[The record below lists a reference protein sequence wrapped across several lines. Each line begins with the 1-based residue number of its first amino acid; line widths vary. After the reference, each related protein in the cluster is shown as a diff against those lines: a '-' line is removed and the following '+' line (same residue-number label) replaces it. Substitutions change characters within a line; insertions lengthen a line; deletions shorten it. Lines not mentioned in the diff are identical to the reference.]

1 MSMTIEQSEISCLMA
16 ELRLARYEVNRLHNV
31 MHDLPEGWHVFTDD
45 GEWTTCRSQKEAEA
59 YAKECSVEGLLA
71 AVVNIV
77 AKVQP
82 EQVEDMAAYNG
93 LTPGVDFP
101 GTLNQPRAA

>member
-1 MSMTIEQSEISCLMA
+1 MSNEIDSRLRNA
-16 ELRLARYEVNRLHNV
+16 EYEVNRLYNV
-31 MHDLPEGWHVFTDD
+31 MHDLSEGWHVFTDD
-45 GEWTTCRSQKEAEA
+45 GEWTSCRSHKEAEA
-59 YAKECSVEGLLA
+59 YAKGCAEQGMLA

-82 EQVEDMAAYNG
+82 EHIEDMAAYNG
-93 LTPGVDFP
+93 LTHGEDFP

>member
-1 MSMTIEQSEISCLMA
+1 MSNEIDRRLRNA
-16 ELRLARYEVNRLHNV
+16 EYEVIRLHNV

-59 YAKECSVEGLLA
+59 YARECAYEGLLA

-82 EQVEDMAAYNG
+82 EQVDDMAAYNG
-93 LTPGVDFP
+93 VTLGVDFP
-101 GTLNQPRAA
+101 GTLNPSRAA

>member
-1 MSMTIEQSEISCLMA
+1 MSNEIDRRLRNA
-16 ELRLARYEVNRLHNV
+16 EYEVNRLHNV

-59 YAKECSVEGLLA
+59 HAKECAVEGLLA
-71 AVVNIV
+71 AVVNVV

-82 EQVEDMAAYNG
+82 ELIEDMDAYNG
-93 LTPGVDFP
+93 VTSGVDCP
-101 GTLNQPRAA
+101 ATLNQPRAA

>member
-1 MSMTIEQSEISCLMA
+1 MSNEIDRRLRNA
-16 ELRLARYEVNRLHNV
+16 EYEVNRLHNV

>member
-1 MSMTIEQSEISCLMA
+1 MSNEFDRRLRNA
-16 ELRLARYEVNRLHNV
+16 EYEVSRLHNV

-59 YAKECSVEGLLA
+59 YAKGCAEQGMLA
-71 AVVNIV
+71 AVVNVV

-101 GTLNQPRAA
+101 ATLNPPRAA